1 MNIKSFAV
9 TFAAGASIAA
19 AALLPVAA
27 PASAAPQ
34 PAVQHERTAPTAPQ
48 RQPQRPASPTEQR
61 VQQEERQRTEK
72 AAKQQQQQQ
81 AGQGTDPGEFLPNPP
96 VVTPEG

>member
-34 PAVQHERTAPTAPQ
+34 PTVQHGRTAPTAPQ
-48 RQPQRPASPTEQR
+48 RPAQRPASPT
-61 VQQEERQRTEK
+61 VQPGQQKERQQAEK
-72 AAKQQQQQQ
+72 ESAQLHQQQ

-96 VVTPEG
+96 VVTPGG